1 MANYRFIVIGG
12 DLRQVYLANFLC
24 MKGHSVITYGINHP
38 QLSKNCIPASTFAQ
52 LIAPHTQIV
61 LPLPV
66 TKDGSHLFITDTESP
81 ISLEDV
87 KEYVT
92 PENTVFGGV
101 MPKGLAADFKYRGIP
116 FYDLMADSA
125 VAIRNG
131 IATAEGAIAHAV
143 LDSCITLHHAPALV
157 LGYGRC
163 GKILADKL
171 KGMSA
176 AVSICARNP
185 TDLALGESLGYGIV
199 PFSKLK
205 RHLKKYKFIFNTIPA
220 PVLTSSCLD
229 KIGPDTVIIDIA
241 SVPGGTDFNYAKKK
255 GINAKLYLGIPGKTA
270 ARSSG
275 EILAE
280 AILEYLL

>member
-12 DLRQVYLANFLC
+12 DLRQVYLANYLC
-24 MKGHSVITYGINHP
+24 AKGHSVITYGINHS
-38 QLSKNCIPASTFAQ
+38 QLSKSCIPASAFAQ
-52 LIAPHTQIV
+52 LIAPNTHVV

-66 TKDGSHLFITDTESP
+66 TKDGTNLFINDTEHP
-81 ISLEDV
+81 VSLEEV
-87 KEYVT
+87 KECVT

-101 MPKGLAADFKYRGIP
+101 IPKALSADFKYRGIP

-143 LDSCITLHHAPALV
+143 LDSCITLHHAPVLV

-176 AVSICARNP
+176 AVSICARNSS
-185 TDLALGESLGYGIV
+185 DLALGESLGFGIV
-199 PFSKLK
+199 PFSQLK

-229 KIGPDTVIIDIA
+229 KIKSDAVIIDIA

-270 ARSSG
+270 ACTSG
-275 EILAE
+275 HILAE
-280 AILEYLL
+280 AILCHLL